1 LPEGADPAFWEAV
14 RGNLDLLREARG
26 WWEVARGTVVPPPQ
40 PGEGEFLRAAL
51 DALPPEPWDHETW
64 TGWTGALKERTGR
77 KGRALFLPLR
87 LALTGEDQGPDLHD
101 LLPLIG
107 RERAAQRLRMAAA
120 G

>member
-1 LPEGADPAFWEAV
+1 MVGGGRGARWC
-14 RGNLDLLREARG
+14 RRR
-26 WWEVARGTVVPPPQ
+26 R

-51 DALPPEPWDHETW
+51 DALPPEPWDATTW
-64 TGWTGALKERTGR
+64 TGWTGALKAATGR

-87 LALTGEDQGPDLHD
+87 LALTGEDHGPDLHA

-107 RERAAQRLRMAAA
+107 RDRAAQRLRMAAT

>member
-1 LPEGADPAFWEAV
+1 
-14 RGNLDLLREARG
+14 
-26 WWEVARGTVVPPPQ
+26 VPPAQ
-40 PGEGEFLRAAL
+40 AGEGEFLRAAL

-64 TGWTGALKERTGR
+64 TGWTGALRERTGR